1 MKFYTLAFSL
11 LLTNIFAQNY
21 DPETGEII
29 EKDQDRPA
37 DEKSI
42 GSLPLSLN
50 EFDFDEIYNEETI
63 YPSPP
68 FFGNNV
74 TSKYY
79 KATKGPYTI
88 SKKEIEKE
96 LLKYQES
103 DSLFREHKKW
113 ALISYFSFVPVV
125 LTPGIMLSMNLPG
138 TTFVLAYG
146 GIISTLYSINK
157 YTKLWHKAIWAYNR
171 ENIKAQLYIDKE

>member
-103 DSLFREHKKW
+103 DSLLREHKKW

>member
-1 MKFYTLAFSL
+1 MKFYTLVFSL
-11 LLTNIFAQNY
+11 LLTNVFAQKY
-21 DPETGEII
+21 DPKTGEII
-29 EKDQDRPA
+29 EKVQDRSA
-37 DEKSI
+37 EEKSI
-42 GSLPLSLN
+42 GGLPLSSN
-50 EFDFDEIYNEETI
+50 GFDFHEIYNEGTI

-68 FFGNNV
+68 FFGNNA

-79 KATKGPYTI
+79 KATKGSYTI
-88 SKKEIEKE
+88 SKNEIEKE

-103 DSLFREHKKW
+103 DSLLREHKKW

-125 LTPGIMLSMNLPG
+125 LTPGIMLSINLPG